1 MLAVVLAT
9 GLGWQVPRACSGA
22 RAASACRAR
31 SIGLQ
36 LPTERT
42 GDTFLAVIELGEGD
56 GTVTH
61 EFRPYFS
68 SSALITMRYPVPHTL
83 EAEPIQG
90 VIKVTQAGDGLFEGD
105 VRHPPTR
112 SHRRPHAA
120 ALTPPSSHRR
130 SHATALTRCELRRQ
144 VLRAFS
150 TLEMRYDSGAKEV
163 RFGDGSLGLSPGLSP
178 SLSLS
183 PSPSLSPGPGLSPSL
198 TPIPIP
204 SLTRT
209 RTPPLTH
216 PAPDPTLPLL
226 LTRCASATASS
237 ARTLLTAS
245 SAAPRSTAARPT
257 RPRAALP
264 PRSCAPSSPTPGG
277 SAS

>member
-1 MLAVVLAT
+1 MLLALAS

-22 RAASACRAR
+22 RAASCRTR

-42 GDTFLAVIELGEGD
+42 GDTFLAVIDLGEGD

-90 VIKVTQAGDGLFEGD
+90 VIKVTKAGDGLFEGD
-105 VRHPPTR
+105 VRHPHC
-112 SHRRPHAA
+112 SHHRPHTA

-130 SHATALTRCELRRQ
+130 LHAAALTRCDLRPQ

-163 RFGDGSLGLSPGLSP
+163 RFGDGILGEEPADSEQRRASSNAGAADEAS
-178 SLSLS
+178 
-183 PSPSLSPGPGLSPSL
+183 
-198 TPIPIP
+198 
-204 SLTRT
+204 
-209 RTPPLTH
+209 RTPAAQLRSLV
-216 PAPDPTLPLL
+216 ADPRRLGQLSGELGGAVARAINPEEKPR
-226 LTRCASATASS
+226 RCLYVSEGQPYQQ
-237 ARTLLTAS
+237 ARQIVS
-245 SAAPRSTAARPT
+245 
-257 RPRAALP
+257 
-264 PRSCAPSSPTPGG
+264 
-277 SAS
+277 

>member
-163 RFGDGSLGLSPGLSP
+163 RFGDGSL
-178 SLSLS
+178 S
-183 PSPSLSPGPGLSPSL
+183 PSPSPGPSPGPGLSPSFTPSPTL
-198 TPIPIP
+198 TPTPALTSTP
-204 SLTRT
+204 S
-209 RTPPLTH
+209 PPLTR
-216 PAPDPTLPLL
+216 PLTPPCLL

-257 RPRAALP
+257 RPRAARP

-277 SAS
+277 LAS